1 MRPWDFF
8 LNKGVPAAVVPSP
21 AFSLTKV
28 MALLV
33 PLVTALAGFLTQKVR
48 ETAFSSGE
56 IAALMIALVAFLAFT
71 GAADVLARAY
81 AAAAD
86 SSLGVI
92 TLPRTAAGKR
102 EGVGGTVTVIAVR
115 GSSSPSYLCLDQAGT
130 LAWVPADTVELGAG
144 G

>member
-1 MRPWDFF
+1 MGPLDFF
-8 LNKGVPAAVVPSP
+8 LNKSAPAAAVLSP

-48 ETAFSSGE
+48 ETAFSSSE

-86 SSLGVI
+86 SSSGVI
-92 TLPRTAAGKR
+92 TLPRTAAGR
-102 EGVGGTVTVIAVR
+102 RDGVEGTVTVIAVR
-115 GSSSPSYLCLDQAGT
+115 GSSSPSYLCLTPDGL
-130 LAWVPADTVELGAG
+130 LAWVPADTVDLGVG